1 MESINILNDFIPM
14 VQKWKQE
21 PSMMVIEN
29 DILRIEKLKGF
40 VKYDRSKIE
49 NKVNEFITGLY

>member
-14 VQKWKQE
+14 VQKWKNE
-21 PSMMVIEN
+21 PMLMVIEN
-29 DILRIEKLKGF
+29 DILRIEKLRGF
-40 VKYDRSKIE
+40 IKYDRSKIE